1 VEHVPGTNTG
11 QINFFLFFQ
20 YLSRGQI
27 RDKFVPK
34 SMHTG
39 MLFVPNLS
47 PGHIFG
53 TDFGTSGDRNGVTF
67 VPGTC
72 PQKMSPGTNSGQ
84 KNSPGDDFGTD
95 FVTRGVFHHYKKN
108 G

>member
-1 VEHVPGTNTG
+1 
-11 QINFFLFFQ
+11 
-20 YLSRGQI
+20 
-27 RDKFVPK
+27 
-34 SMHTG
+34 MHTG

-95 FVTRGVFHHYKKN
+95 FVTRVVIFHLSVCYFRGIFEDKFYANFQASKTWTETPFLRSAQKF
-108 G
+108 